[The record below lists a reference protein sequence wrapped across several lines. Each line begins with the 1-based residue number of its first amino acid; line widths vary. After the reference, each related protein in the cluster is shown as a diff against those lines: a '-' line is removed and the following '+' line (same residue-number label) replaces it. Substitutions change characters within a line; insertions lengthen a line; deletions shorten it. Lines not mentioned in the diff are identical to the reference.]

1 MPTSQEENE
10 KKNKVSGTSD
20 LDELAK
26 GITGTPDK
34 KAETA
39 TNPNQDVSRIQTKEI
54 HTNTQDAMSLLT
66 TDIVNNNSEWTSDK
80 QKPNP
85 PTPEKTPWTT
95 TPKEG
100 EPTWDQTPWETGEKE
115 PSTREQF
122 TTWLGEQKD
131 AVCDKE
137 KWKTET
143 WKNILRCAWG
153 IGAGVLVWKGIKGLR
168 NRAFGKKK
176 DKDED
181 DKKEETEKKESDD
194 HEKSFWDKPFGKFL
208 KWTWAVLWVGSWV
221 YYVAHGLYTG
231 NWEMNDIFDR
241 TKGKKLTFEQALGY
255 CKGIQN
261 QDDKD
266 SMSYGLD
273 LKYDE
278 TRGVI
283 SAYGQEIKINKE
295 TRSIEE
301 LWIKFKTYDSMIST
315 AILIAYLRKT
325 YKGRCKNNN
334 PFWLNGEFQ
343 WDINV
348 NTGEGKEEAVDGT
361 WNGGKIVGT
370 AIGWIAGIAAGV
382 FGWWPKTWLVVGSS
396 AMITGYLAGK
406 SFDESNVMAQF
417 MPEIDN
423 PNGKAIL
430 AGYLNNLGGRETG
443 NQTEE
448 DITESP
454 IKKEI
459 VECMNTIQDN
469 HPELVERGYERKL
482 DAIQD
487 PKNPNKYTI
496 KAYDREFEAE
506 VKGEEGKRTIKI
518 LGITGWNPSFNIDKT
533 GKENLSWLELPLKEG
548 IYMTILLWYLLNKYH
563 HRANQSPR
571 FEYKTTLGL
580 YKGIYFSDK
589 WRDTRV
595 FTEDSLQSEMPSIF
609 SDENEAKRT
618 IFMEFLN
625 GIKTD
630 TGNKSY
636 WKDPT
641 IND

>member
-1 MPTSQEENE
+1 MHTPQEENE
-10 KKNKVSGTSD
+10 KKNKVPGNSD

-34 KAETA
+34 KAETP
-39 TNPNQDVSRIQTKEI
+39 TNPNQDVSRIQTQEI
-54 HTNTQDAMSLLT
+54 HADTQDAMSSLT
-66 TDIVNNNSEWTSDK
+66 TDIVNNSSEWTSDK
-80 QKPNP
+80 SKPTP
-85 PTPEKTPWTT
+85 PTPEKIPWTTT

-100 EPTWDQTPWETGEKE
+100 EPTWDQTPWKTGEKE

-176 DKDED
+176 DKED
-181 DKKEETEKKESDD
+181 DKKEETDKKESDD

-231 NWEMNDIFDR
+231 NWGMNDIWDR
-241 TKGKKLTFEQALGY
+241 EKGKKLTFEEAITY
-255 CKGIQN
+255 CKWAIAN
-261 QDDKD
+261 QESNE
-266 SMSYGLD
+266 SMSYGLE
-273 LKYDE
+273 LSYDE
-278 TRGVI
+278 AKGVI
-283 SAYGQEIKINKE
+283 KAYGEEIKIDKGKR
-295 TRSIEE
+295 TIEG
-301 LWIKFKTYDSMIST
+301 LWIEFKTYDHMINT
-315 AILIAYLRKT
+315 AILIAYLRKN
-325 YKGRCKNNN
+325 YKGKCKNNA
-334 PFWLNGEFQ
+334 PFYLNGERQ
-343 WDINV
+343 WDIDV
-348 NTGEGKEEAVDGT
+348 NTGEGREEAVDGT
-361 WNGGKIVGT
+361 WNGGKISGIT
-370 AIGWIAGIAAGV
+370 AWWIIGIAAGV

-406 SFDESNVMAQF
+406 AFDENNIMAKCL
-417 MPEIDN
+417 PELDTTN
-423 PNGKAIL
+423 WREL
-430 AGYLNNLGGRETG
+430 LSGYLNNLGGRETG

-459 VECMNTIQDN
+459 VECMNTIQNN
-469 HPELVERGYERKL
+469 HPELVERGYERNL

-548 IYMTILLWYLLNKYH
+548 IYMTTLLGFLLKKYPH
-563 HRANQSPR
+563 QANDYPR
-571 FEYKTTLGL
+571 FKYTSVIGIKEGL
-580 YKGIYFSDK
+580 YINY
-589 WRDTRV
+589 TRV
-595 FTEDSLQSEMPSIF
+595 FTAEKLKEEMPSIF

-618 IFMEFLN
+618 IFMNFLN
-625 GIKTD
+625 DGIKTD